1 MSYSYYNTT
10 RYVVRS
16 VYIIWANLLS
26 QNNSTCI
33 SVPSLGV
40 PNFNFQIFPLVLV
53 KVCKRD

>member
-53 KVCKRD
+53 KV